1 MHLRAR
7 VGLGPRPD
15 YEVKFRAGSGFIFS
29 GSGRAQARST
39 PINHAYIQSSF
50 DDVLV
55 RICSL
60 EIVVRVSTS
69 VYFLATPYNFS
80 ETCNIIY
87 GMYAFMHNFSSL
99 SPVFFE
105 TRFLTKK
112 K

>member
-1 MHLRAR
+1 MMISAPVCNQLIIR
-7 VGLGPRPD
+7 G
-15 YEVKFRAGSGFIFS
+15 GSGQRFS
-29 GSGRAQARST
+29 GSGGLGRAQARST